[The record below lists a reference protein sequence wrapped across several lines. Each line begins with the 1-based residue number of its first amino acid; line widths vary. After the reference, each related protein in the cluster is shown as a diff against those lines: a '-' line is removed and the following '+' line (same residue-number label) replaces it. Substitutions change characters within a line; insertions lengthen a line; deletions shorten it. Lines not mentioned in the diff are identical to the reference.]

1 MTLTLNLTPDQE
13 AEARARAAQR
23 DPAAD
28 AYLAALMRYALDV
41 YTPDECGPP
50 PAPGESAYDAMKDY
64 IGKYSSDDETDWSEN
79 TGEKFTEY
87 LLEKKRQGRL

>member
-1 MTLTLNLTPDQE
+1 MTLTFNLTPQQE
-13 AEARARAAQR
+13 AEARARAAQN

-41 YTPDECGPP
+41 YTPEECGPP

-64 IGKYSSDDETDWSEN
+64 IGKYSSDDPSISSEN
-79 TGEKFTEY
+79 VSQQFGDYLEEK
-87 LLEKKRQGRL
+87 RHQGRL